1 MCGEIFCY
9 KSVKIFFIPFFA
21 HVRKNF
27 LVYVRK
33 KKWQR
38 GGILITK
45 KKFIPLHDI
54 GKNVLVYAIENAWL
68 RYRLS
73 KS

>member
-1 MCGEIFCY
+1 MSG
-9 KSVKIFFIPFFA
+9 KIFWFMSE
-21 HVRKNF
+21 
-27 LVYVRK
+27 K
-33 KKWQR
+33 KSGNGG

-54 GKNVLVYAIENAWL
+54 GKNVLVYAIENARL